1 VAAVSVLIDGQPATH
16 LYRWCRISSG
26 RVRPGHSDDYAA
38 LAEAIVRRFSAPCAP
53 CAPDAASF
61 NSAEGAEEEANTGGG
76 DCVQDVDAKSR
87 QVQGKRGSASR
98 RLDEEAEE
106 AAKLEA
112 ELPDVVLID
121 GGRGQLSAVMA
132 ALQRSNAGLLTRFSV
147 VALSKQREEL
157 FVPAAPQPLLMAGGM
172 CGPAMLVR
180 GHATHNMSR
189 AWCVTPAHAQ

>member
-1 VAAVSVLIDGQPATH
+1 
-16 LYRWCRISSG
+16 
-26 RVRPGHSDDYAA
+26 
-38 LAEAIVRRFSAPCAP
+38 
-53 CAPDAASF
+53 
-61 NSAEGAEEEANTGGG
+61 
-76 DCVQDVDAKSR
+76 VQDVDAKSR